1 MGSYI
6 IDDMN
11 SFVDSVRA
19 LVYNNFGST
28 NDDTELEQNMYK
40 VKDSEQNE
48 FDQILSHDESYS
60 IVLPYLQKQYN
71 KKTHDTRY
79 VINDNNFMP
88 MLEALN
94 DRMTSN
100 ILNNL
105 VNKGLIDTA
114 FDSDANDFVF
124 WLKDEN
130 KNSKKQE
137 AD

>member
-1 MGSYI
+1 
-6 IDDMN
+6 MN